1 MRAAMAPA
9 ARRTLGIRLSA
20 AVGLALTCSAAG
32 MVPARA
38 ESTTATT
45 TNATAAVTAAATV
58 GAAGATVAGPLRATP
73 ASAIVQTHYAAPSR
87 SADGVIDAARTLDA
101 IKARGSR
108 VYSYLLY
115 PHAGYDS
122 TRDWQ
127 SLPAFLVAARA
138 RGIGVHVTL
147 TPPSSTSSWF
157 APCSANLL
165 RPFGGRYDTW
175 MVELGRLARRHPNL
189 SAVVMDD
196 YAYSA
201 TNRPRAPCRSFAPGT
216 LTRWNSIL
224 SRFAGR
230 KLRVLPVLY
239 LHDLTGFH
247 GIYPSIKKE
256 APEVVWPFTAIGSHE
271 MKTQYRAILKAAPT
285 IRAHVMVYA
294 APYKGRI
301 PTATTIRE
309 EMGMARRLGAAGVV
323 IYQQP
328 LY

>member
-1 MRAAMAPA
+1 MRAAMAPV

-32 MVPARA
+32 MGPARA
-38 ESTTATT
+38 ETTTATT
-45 TNATAAVTAAATV
+45 T
-58 GAAGATVAGPLRATP
+58 AAGATVAAPLRATP
-73 ASAIVQTHYAAPSR
+73 VSATVQVHYAAPSR
-87 SADGVIDAARTLDA
+87 TADGVIDAARTLDA

-108 VYSYLLY
+108 VYFYLLY

-127 SLPAFLVAARA
+127 SLLAFLVAARA
-138 RGIGVHVTL
+138 RGISVHVTL

-175 MVELGRLARRHPNL
+175 MVELGRLARHHANL

-201 TNRPRAPCRSFAPGT
+201 TNRPRASCRSFAPGT

-224 SRFAGR
+224 TRFAGR
-230 KLRVLPVLY
+230 RLRVLPVLY
-239 LHDLTGFH
+239 LHDLTGVR

-301 PTATTIRE
+301 PTAATIRE

-328 LY
+328 LH